1 MLCKNSKS
9 QDGYQ
14 TLQAAGV
21 AVDPWRAAPG
31 QKRTFAKTS
40 QQTDYFLAMTL
51 PATKSN
57 WVKED
62 HWHES
67 HLVAG
72 NGRLIWHQYMES
84 SS

>member
-1 MLCKNSKS
+1 MGCF
-9 QDGYQ
+9 GAE
-14 TLQAAGV
+14 AAN
-21 AVDPWRAAPG
+21 ASRTATG
-31 QKRTFAKTS
+31 QKRTIAKTS

-51 PATKSN
+51 TATKSN

-62 HWHES
+62 HWRES
-67 HLVAG
+67 HLVAD